1 MFPKIEPNIKLEPTI
16 KLMGS
21 SMVSSTIRSTLRLF
35 ELFCIATNKIANKQE
50 LNITVKNNFFPK
62 EFIN

>member
-16 KLMGS
+16 KLIGS
-21 SMVSSTIRSTLRLF
+21 SMVSSIIKSTLRLF
-35 ELFCIATNKIANKQE
+35 ELFCIETNKITNKQE

-62 EFIN
+62 EFI